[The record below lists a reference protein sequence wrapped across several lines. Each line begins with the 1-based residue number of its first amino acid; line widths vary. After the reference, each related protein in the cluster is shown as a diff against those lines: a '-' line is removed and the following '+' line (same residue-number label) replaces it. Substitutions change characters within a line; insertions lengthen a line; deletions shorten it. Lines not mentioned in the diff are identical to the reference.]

1 MQFVRKYWLL
11 IAAALVA
18 AALFARHCAPGI
30 IEDIQRHQ
38 DLAHADALMEEGEYE
53 EAYEAL
59 MVWFRRGANL
69 HEDYARYYLCNAHI
83 AYERGDVDSAEIHL
97 GLYANYCP
105 EYRWSGETRAF
116 ADTVTQEAEALAAT
130 SARCWAAR
138 ASMP

>member
-1 MQFVRKYWLL
+1 MRKRWLW

-69 HEDYARYYLCNAHI
+69 HEDYARYFLCNAHI
-83 AYERGDVDSAEIHL
+83 AYERGNVDSADTNL
-97 GLYANYCP
+97 RLYADYCP
-105 EYRWSGETRAF
+105 EDQWSEQTRAF
-116 ADTVTQEAEALAAT
+116 AE
-130 SARCWAAR
+130 SARAKVLRFKAPPPR
-138 ASMP
+138 RMHR